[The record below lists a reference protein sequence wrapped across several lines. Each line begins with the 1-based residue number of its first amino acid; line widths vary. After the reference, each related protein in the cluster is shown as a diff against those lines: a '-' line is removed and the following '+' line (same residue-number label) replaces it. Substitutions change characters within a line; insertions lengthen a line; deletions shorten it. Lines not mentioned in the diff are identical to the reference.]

1 MENKEENDVFPYLVQ
16 ERKHKRWKILG
27 TKIHSGSQI
36 FILPIWEEKWEE
48 KREKW
53 GLALE
58 LHIYLIDVL
67 YVSFFSFLFY
77 YGNLRAC
84 DLWVRSLTPCLFFHF
99 VPFFFFLILFICVR
113 KTPFLFSIVL
123 VFIFWKK
130 IFGFLNFLSSFYFI
144 FLMKKSFIH
153 IFLIKI

>member
-27 TKIHSGSQI
+27 TKIQSGSQI

-99 VPFFFFLILFICVR
+99 FPFFLILFFCVR
-113 KTPFLFSIVL
+113 ITPFLFSIVL
-123 VFIFWKK
+123 VFIVWKK
-130 IFGFLNFLSSFYFI
+130 NFGFLNFLSSFYFI

>member
-58 LHIYLIDVL
+58 LHIYPLDML

-77 YGNLRAC
+77 LFYYGNLHAL
-84 DLWVRSLTPCLFFHF
+84 DLWVKSLTPCLFF
-99 VPFFFFLILFICVR
+99 PFFFFFFFFKFLFFCVH
-113 KTPFLFSIVL
+113 KTPFLFSN
-123 VFIFWKK
+123 FFFF
-130 IFGFLNFLSSFYFI
+130 FGFLNFLSSLYFI
-144 FLMKKSFIH
+144 LFYEEIIH
-153 IFLIKI
+153 TYFF